1 MVRFDP
7 GDLIKS
13 PLVEDKFLN
22 VQDYKKELLQCMFLY
37 IVGVWED
44 KDNKEV
50 DAIIQETLNN
60 NGKLTTS
67 FETSQGRI
75 KVTTDLDI
83 KKTILEFEG
92 EDYESKNKR

>member
-13 PLVEDKFLN
+13 PSVEDKFLN

-37 IVGVWED
+37 IVGVWEG

-50 DAIIQETLNN
+50 DTIIQEALNN
-60 NGKLTTS
+60 KGKLTTS
-67 FETSQGRI
+67 FKTSQGTI

-92 EDYESKNKR
+92 EDYESKIK

>member
-22 VQDYKKELLQCMFLY
+22 VQDYKKELLQYMFLY
-37 IVGVWED
+37 VIGVWED
-44 KDNKEV
+44 KDNEEV
-50 DAIIQETLNN
+50 DAIIQEALNN
-60 NGKLTTS
+60 QGKLTTS
-67 FETSQGRI
+67 FKTSQGTI
-75 KVTTDLDI
+75 KITTDLDI

-92 EDYESKNKR
+92 EDYESKIK